1 MVTSILISS
10 GIILIPFLGFL
21 GLNGREPRMMLS
33 VFIAILL
40 SLWGFYKGMEPLKNK
55 WLLFFVGYLL
65 VSAWY
70 APKPVILYTGSNIG
84 NFYFWKPFAMILAF
98 LGMYVIV
105 SSNLIKRKL
114 LIQIM
119 VWVGFL
125 MSIMCIGH
133 LFNLHQWG
141 NPKDYGYY
149 QVAGMLN
156 HPLVVGTFIAMLIP
170 LAIYVRRYFFS
181 AVMMIAV
188 FCTCSQVAIWSMI
201 ISLLVL
207 LGLFKRTFS
216 MMFVILIFMII
227 GLTLIYGFIPKARNM
242 IIPNDNGRITQW
254 KNIIQDLKEP
264 IFGKDSHAYPWT
276 GHGLGSFKY
285 LYPLVHPTPAI
296 GNYDKAHNEYMQI
309 LWELGIVGLT
319 LFMLFLSLK
328 FMSID
333 FNYVHNKF
341 LFSSLICSLL
351 AAGGMFVWHLGPHC
365 FYVVTIAGMITKKEL
380 I

>member
-10 GIILIPFLGFL
+10 GLILIPFLGLL
-21 GLNGREPRMMLS
+21 GFNGREPRMMLS
-33 VFIAILL
+33 VFIALLL
-40 SLWGFYKGMEPLKNK
+40 SLWGFYKGSEPLKNK

-70 APKPVILYTGSNIG
+70 APKPVLFYVGYNISN
-84 NFYFWKPFAMILAF
+84 FFFWKPFAMILAF
-98 LGMYVIV
+98 LGMYTIV

-114 LIQIM
+114 LIEIM
-119 VWVGFL
+119 VWVGFI
-125 MSIMCIGH
+125 MSILCIGH

-141 NPKDYGYY
+141 NPEHYGYY

-156 HPLVVGTFIAMLIP
+156 NPLIVGTFIAMLIP
-170 LAIYVRRYFFS
+170 LAIYVRRFFFS
-181 AVMMIAV
+181 VVMMIAV

-201 ISLLVL
+201 ISLFVL
-207 LGLFKRTFS
+207 LGSFKRTFF
-216 MMFVILIFMII
+216 MMFAVLILMFI
-227 GLTLIYGFIPKARNM
+227 GLSMTYIFIPKTRNL
-242 IIPNDNGRITQW
+242 IIPKDNGRIAQW

-264 IFGKDSHAYPWT
+264 ALGKNSHAYPWT
-276 GHGLGSFKY
+276 GYGLGSFKY
-285 LYPLVHPTPAI
+285 LYPLAHPSSSTK
-296 GNYDKAHNEYMQI
+296 NYDKAHNEYLQI
-309 LWELGIVGLT
+309 LWELGIVGFIFFISL
-319 LFMLFLSLK
+319 LSLK

-365 FYVVTIAGMITKKEL
+365 FYVVTIAGMITKKK
-380 I
+380 